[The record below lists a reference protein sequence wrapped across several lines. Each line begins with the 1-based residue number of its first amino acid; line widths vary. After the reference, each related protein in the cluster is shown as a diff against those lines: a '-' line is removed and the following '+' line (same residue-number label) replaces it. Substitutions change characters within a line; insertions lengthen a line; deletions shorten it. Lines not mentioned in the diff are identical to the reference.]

1 MNITEKKSEG
11 LVKSF
16 NVIVPADEFKA
27 AYDKKLAETA
37 VKVKLPGFRPGN
49 TPVSIVEQKYG
60 QAVKG
65 ETAEAL
71 INDASRQIMVD
82 NKLKVATSP
91 KIDVGTFE
99 DGKDFEFSVE
109 VEVLP
114 EIGTVDFSNVS
125 VEKPVAE
132 VTEEEINKALKR
144 LADAR
149 RSTEVINEDRLTKDG
164 DVVVIDFVGTING
177 EEFKGGSGKD
187 FYLALGSN
195 TFIPGFEPQ
204 LVGKKIGETVDV
216 KVTFPADYHA
226 KDLAGKEALFKT
238 TLKELRQYKEA
249 ELNDD
254 FAKTFGQETMD
265 SLKNLIKEELSKE
278 YANVSKMHLK
288 RAILDALAPICTFE
302 APVSMVDMEFDAIW
316 KQFEN
321 AKARGQLDED
331 EKNAS
336 EEDLKKEY
344 KDIALRRVKLGLLL
358 AEIANQNKITL
369 DPADIQKA
377 ISAEAARYP
386 GQEKQV
392 FEFYQKNPRAMEALR
407 APLFEEKV
415 VDFVAEKIQTT
426 EKKMTPEELYAFD
439 PDKK

>member
-11 LVKSF
+11 LLKSF
-16 NVIVPADEFKA
+16 NVVVPADEFKA
-27 AYDKKLAETA
+27 AYDKKLAQTA
-37 VKVKLPGFRPGN
+37 AKIKLPGFRPGN
-49 TPVSIVEQKYG
+49 TPLNIVEQKYG

-71 INDASRQIMVD
+71 INEASTKIMVD
-82 NKLKVATSP
+82 NKLRAASSP

-109 VEVLP
+109 VEILP
-114 EIGTVDFSNVS
+114 QIETVDFASLT

-132 VTEEEINKALKR
+132 VTEEEVNKALKR

-149 RSTEVINEDRLTKDG
+149 RSTEVINEDRETKDG
-164 DVVVIDFVGTING
+164 DVVVIDFVGTIDG
-177 EEFKGGSGKD
+177 VEFKGGSGKD
-187 FYLALGSN
+187 FYLGLGSN

-204 LVGKKIGETVDV
+204 LVGKKIGDVVDV
-216 KVTFPADYHA
+216 KVTFPAEYHV

-238 TLKELRQYKEA
+238 TLKELRQYKDA

-254 FAKTFGQETMD
+254 FAKTFGQDTMD
-265 SLKNLIKEELSKE
+265 ALKNLIKEELSKE

-288 RAILDALAPICTFE
+288 RAILDVLAPTCTFE
-302 APVSMVDMEFDAIW
+302 APKSMVDMEFDAIW

-369 DPADIQKA
+369 DATDIQKA

-415 VDFVAEKIQTT
+415 IEFVAEKIQTT

>member
-1 MNITEKKSEG
+1 MNITENKSEG

-16 NVIVPADEFKA
+16 KVVVAADEFKA

-37 VKVKLPGFRPGN
+37 TKVKLPGFRPGN
-49 TPVSIVEQKYG
+49 TPIGIVEQKYG

-65 ETAEAL
+65 DAAEAL
-71 INDASRQIMVD
+71 IQDASSKIVME
-82 NKLKVATSP
+82 NKLRLAVAPKV
-91 KIDVGTFE
+91 DVAKFE
-99 DGKDFEFSVE
+99 DGQDFEFSIE
-109 VEVLP
+109 FEVLP
-114 EIGTVDFSNVS
+114 EIGSVDLSKVS
-125 VEKPVAE
+125 VEKPTAQVSDEE
-132 VTEEEINKALKR
+132 VEKALKR

-149 RSTEVINEDRLTKDG
+149 KSTEVINEDRLTKEG

-177 EEFKGGSGKD
+177 EEFRGGSGKD

-204 LVGKKIGETVDV
+204 LVSKKIGETVNV
-216 KVTFPADYHA
+216 NVTFPAEYHV
-226 KDLAGKEALFKT
+226 KDLAGKEAVFAT

-249 ELNDD
+249 EVNDE
-254 FAKTFGQETMD
+254 FAKTFGQETLD
-265 SLKNLIKEELSKE
+265 GLKNVIKEELAKE
-278 YANVSKMHLK
+278 YANVSNVHLK
-288 RAILDALAPICTFE
+288 RAILDALAPVCSFD
-302 APVSMVDMEFDAIW
+302 APQSMVDMEFDAIW

-336 EEDLKKEY
+336 EEDLKAEY
-344 KDIALRRVKLGLLL
+344 KAIAVRRVKLGLLL

-369 DPADIQKA
+369 DAADIQKA
-377 ISAEAARYP
+377 ISAEAARNP
-386 GQEKQV
+386 GYEKQV
-392 FEFYQKNPRAMEALR
+392 FEFYQKNPKAMEALR

-415 VDFVAEKIQTT
+415 VDFVSKNIQIT
-426 EKKMTPEELYAFD
+426 EKVMTPEELYAFD

>member
-11 LVKSF
+11 LLKSF
-16 NVIVPADEFKA
+16 TVVVSADEFKS
-27 AYDKKLAETA
+27 AYDKKLTETA
-37 VKVKLPGFRPGN
+37 SKVKLPGFRPGN
-49 TPVSIVEQKYG
+49 TPANIVEQKYG
-60 QAVKG
+60 QAIKG

-71 INDASRQIMVD
+71 INDASRQIMIE
-82 NKLKVATSP
+82 NKLKAATSP
-91 KIDVGTFE
+91 KIDVETFE

-114 EIGTVDFSNVS
+114 EIGTIDFSNVA

-149 RSTEVINEDRLTKDG
+149 KSTEIINEDRLTREG
-164 DVVVIDFVGTING
+164 DIVVIDFVGTING

-204 LVGKKIGETVDV
+204 LVGKQIGETVDV
-216 KVTFPADYHA
+216 NVTFPTDYHA

-331 EKNAS
+331 EKNTS

-369 DPADIQKA
+369 DPTDIQKA